1 MCGILAPR
9 VKQDEVWELRYSD
22 VPDHPSFFFAEQMG
36 PFTVANALDWNTD
49 KDNSTR
55 QKRQTGN
62 GQQNGTPVI
71 DRGKTME
78 LGSCTVSTLNG
89 WEGWQHGSYGETYL
103 GVGTSVP
110 RCTGS
115 SIFFFLLCSSGWHL
129 LVAALLG
136 GACPPC
142 FLNIHPDW
150 GWGQKGC
157 IRHGQTGVATL
168 GDA

>member
-1 MCGILAPR
+1 MYRIIHL
-9 VKQDEVWELRYSD
+9 
-22 VPDHPSFFFAEQMG
+22 FFFAEQMG
-36 PFTVANALDWNTD
+36 PLDWNTD

-78 LGSCTVSTLNG
+78 LGSCTVTVSTLNG

-115 SIFFFLLCSSGWHL
+115 SIFFFSIMLIG
-129 LVAALLG
+129 VASFG
-136 GACPPC
+136 GRTSWWCMSPF